1 MKINIKKLKF
11 FIFGVFSIITVNI
24 GVAQNSSLSTIQI
37 KDSLKINNNE
47 YLKTPFGTFNLK
59 NTTGN
64 IFRISGDEL
73 RKSGGDNLIN
83 SLRGRVP
90 GLRISITNSSP
101 ANRSFS
107 YLLNGRTP
115 SVLIDGQPRGLQID
129 LREVEEVII
138 LSDATFNSIL
148 GNLGDNGLIYVITKS
163 GRNVKPTVEVNYQR
177 GINNVTR
184 LPKRL
189 TAAEYATVINR
200 ASNNDGL
207 GDMYSAEAI
216 AAYQNDTN
224 PILFPNVDTQET
236 YLNDSSPSN
245 FMSLNIYGGSKD
257 VKYSGFLGYS
267 DWKGL
272 EKVGD
277 QIDGR
282 NLTFRTKIE
291 AKLNNMLT
299 AHASIFGRFGK
310 NDRPIIDD
318 STVFNWINNT
328 PANAFPTQVGDSAYI
343 VNNQFQTNLLSEL
356 EFGGTRTDFS
366 SNMIYDLGLDF
377 DLNEYVKGLSY
388 STYVMSRNNNSH
400 TLATNNRP
408 ATYTLENLQN
418 INGIDSLALKV
429 RTTELEDLSVGRSN
443 ANITRYSSYGG
454 NLNYIKESNEGV
466 LNMNLSHLLYFQSNR
481 NADQTERR
489 NLTFNLNTSY
499 VLKDK
504 YILYANI
511 NSSSS
516 SKFLADNKSKI
527 FPTLGVGWVASNED
541 YLKNSKVIDYL
552 KFRASYGVVG
562 TEYDSTSLL
571 YLDRWSGGKNNSTIY
586 LGTNN
591 NTQDEYGYRQVTVGN
606 QEIDWVVYNQLT
618 AGLDLKM
625 FKKFNIS
632 VNYFDIEIQNQVT
645 NASALYASALGDDV
659 YLPQLNFTTSRN
671 IGFNSNITYT
681 DNIGAFKYHV
691 NANIGNNKVI
701 GEKIAE
707 VQYPDQYR
715 LRQGD
720 AQDLITGYVSD
731 GLFTAENIGF
741 SFNQDLSK
749 WSSALPQFGEVQIGD
764 IKYVDQNGDNVIDSR
779 DQVALG
785 NSNPRFNYGINIGM
799 EYEGFN
805 IDIIGMGVSGY
816 DINLNSRAYYN
827 HSGLGTYFGSVNND
841 LPNGNA
847 KPRLSTV
854 KSINNFRNSDYWL
867 VDGSY
872 FRISNVEL
880 GYSLANS
887 VISKSP
893 FSKVKLFLRGS
904 NLALFS
910 KLKDLDPED
919 LNAGVSEYPIMR
931 SFVLGASINF

>member
-11 FIFGVFSIITVNI
+11 FIFGAFSIITVNI
-24 GVAQNSSLSTIQI
+24 GVAQNASLSTIQDT
-37 KDSLKINNNE
+37 DSLEVNNNE

-73 RKSGGDNLIN
+73 RKSGGDDLMN

-90 GLRISITNSSP
+90 GLRITMTNNSP
-101 ANRSFS
+101 ANRSYA

-129 LREVEEVII
+129 LREVEEVIV
-138 LSDATFNSIL
+138 LSDATFNSLL

-163 GRNVKPTVEVNYQR
+163 GRNIKPTVEVNYQR
-177 GINNVTR
+177 GINSVTR

-189 TAAEYATVINR
+189 SAAEYATVINR

-207 GDMYSAEAI
+207 GDIYSAEEI
-216 AAYQNDTN
+216 AAYQNGSN

-245 FMSLNIYGGSKD
+245 FMSLNIYGGSED
-257 VKYSGFLGYS
+257 VKYSAFLGYS

-282 NLTFRTKIE
+282 NITFRTKIE
-291 AKLNNMLT
+291 AKLNNLLT
-299 AHASIFGRFGK
+299 AHASIFGKFGK
-310 NDRPIIDD
+310 NDRPIVDD

-328 PANAFPTQVGDSAYI
+328 PANAFPLQYNDSYI

-366 SNMIYDLGLDF
+366 SNMIYDVGLDF
-377 DLNEYVKGLSY
+377 DFDEYVKGLSY
-388 STYVMSRNNNSH
+388 STYIMTRNNNSH

-408 ATYTLENLQN
+408 ATYTLENLQD
-418 INGIDSLALKV
+418 INGVDSLALKV

-443 ANITRYSSYGG
+443 ANITRYSAYGG
-454 NLNYIKESNEGV
+454 NVNYIREGNDGV
-466 LNMNLSHLLYFQSNR
+466 LNLNLSHLLYFQSNR
-481 NADQTERR
+481 YEGQTEKR
-489 NLTFNLNTSY
+489 NLTFNLNSSY
-499 VLKDK
+499 VLQDK

-516 SKFLADNKSKI
+516 SKFLDNNKSKL
-527 FPTLGVGWVASNED
+527 FPTLGIGWVASNEGF
-541 YLKNSKVIDYL
+541 LKKSKAIDYL
-552 KFRASYGVVG
+552 KFRTSYGVVG

-571 YLDRWSGGKNNSTIY
+571 YLDRWSGGLNNSTIY
-586 LGTNN
+586 LGINN
-591 NTQDEYGYRQVTVGN
+591 NTQDEFGYSQVATGN
-606 QEIDWVVYNQLT
+606 PEIDWVVYNQFT
-618 AGLDLKM
+618 AGLDLQM

-632 VNYFDIEIQNQVT
+632 VNYFDIEIQDQVT

-671 IGFNSNITYT
+671 VGFNSNISYT
-681 DNIGAFKYHV
+681 DNIGSFKYHI

-701 GEKIAE
+701 GDKIAE

-720 AQDLITGYVSD
+720 PQDLITGYVSD
-731 GLFTAENIGF
+731 GLFTADNIG
-741 SFNQDLSK
+741 
-749 WSSALPQFGEVQIGD
+749 SALPQFGDVQIGD

-779 DQVALG
+779 DQVAIG

-805 IDIIGMGVSGY
+805 LDVIGMGVSGY
-816 DINLNSRAYYN
+816 DINLNSKAYYN
-827 HSGLGTYFGSVNND
+827 HSGLGTYFGSVNSD

-847 KPRLSTV
+847 NPRLSTI
-854 KSINNFRNSDYWL
+854 KSINNYTNSDYWL

-880 GYSLANS
+880 GYTLPESL
-887 VISKSP
+887 ISKSP
-893 FSKVKLFLRGS
+893 FSNVKLFLRGN

-910 KLKDLDPED
+910 KIKDLDPED
-919 LNAGVSEYPIMR
+919 MSAGVSAYPVMR
-931 SFVLGASINF
+931 SFILGASINF

>member
-11 FIFGVFSIITVNI
+11 FIFGVFNIIIVNI
-24 GVAQNSSLSTIQI
+24 SVAQNSSISTIQAE
-37 KDSLKINNNE
+37 DSLQINNDE

-59 NTTGN
+59 NTTGS
-64 IFRISGDEL
+64 IFRISGDDL
-73 RKSGGDNLIN
+73 RKTAGDNLIN
-83 SLRGRVP
+83 SLRGRIP
-90 GLRISITNSSP
+90 GLRITRTNNSP
-101 ANRSFS
+101 ATGSYS

-129 LREVEEVII
+129 LREVEEVIV
-138 LSDATFNSIL
+138 LSDATFNSLL

-163 GRNVKPTVEVNYQR
+163 GKNIKPKVEVNYQR

-207 GDMYSAEAI
+207 GDIYSPEAI
-216 AAYQNDTN
+216 EAYQNGTD

-245 FMSLNIYGGSKD
+245 FMSLNMYGGSEN
-257 VKYSGFLGYS
+257 VNYSAFLAYS

-277 QIDGR
+277 QVDGR
-282 NLTFRTKIE
+282 NITFRTKIK
-291 AKLNNMLT
+291 AKLNDVISVN
-299 AHASIFGRFGK
+299 ASIFGRFGK
-310 NDRPIIDD
+310 NNRPIVDD

-328 PANAFPTQVGDSAYI
+328 PANAFPLQVGDTAYV

-356 EFGGTRTDFS
+356 EFGGTRTDYS

-388 STYVMSRNNNSH
+388 STYLMTRNNNSH

-408 ATYTLENLQN
+408 ALYTLENLQDT
-418 INGIDSLALKV
+418 NGLDSLALRV
-429 RTTELEDLSVGRSN
+429 YTTELEDLTVGRSN
-443 ANITRYSSYGG
+443 ANITRYFSYGG
-454 NLNYIKESNEGV
+454 NLNYIKKSTDGV
-466 LNMNLSHLLYFQSNR
+466 LNVNLSHLLYFQSNR

-489 NLTFNLNTSY
+489 NLTFNLNSSY
-499 VLKDK
+499 VLHDK
-504 YILYANI
+504 YILYANV

-516 SKFLADNKSKI
+516 SKFLDNHKSRI

-541 YLKNSKVIDYL
+541 YFKNSNVVDYL
-552 KFRASYGVVG
+552 KFRTSYGVVG
-562 TEYDSTSLL
+562 TEYDSSSLL
-571 YLDRWSGGKNNSTIY
+571 YLDRWSGGRNNSTIY
-586 LGTNN
+586 LGTGN
-591 NTQDEYGYRQVTVGN
+591 NTQDEFGYRLAASGN
-606 QEIDWVVYNQLT
+606 PEIDWVVYNQLT
-618 AGLDLKM
+618 AGFDLKM
-625 FKKFNIS
+625 FKKFNVS
-632 VNYFDIEIQNQVT
+632 FNYFNIEIQDQVT

-681 DNIGAFKYHV
+681 DNIGSLKYYV
-691 NANIGNNKVI
+691 NANVGNNKVI

-707 VQYPDQYR
+707 IQYPDQYR

-720 AQDLITGYVSD
+720 PQDLITGYVSD
-731 GLFTAENIGF
+731 GLFTAENIG
-741 SFNQDLSK
+741 
-749 WSSALPQFGEVQIGD
+749 SALPQFGDVQIGD
-764 IKYVDQNGDNVIDSR
+764 VKYVDQNGDNIIDSR
-779 DQVALG
+779 DQVAIG
-785 NSNPRFNYGINIGM
+785 NSNPRFQYGINIGL
-799 EYEGFN
+799 EYQNFN
-805 IDIIGMGVSGY
+805 LDVVGMGFTGY
-816 DINLNSRAYYN
+816 DINLNSRTYYN
-827 HSGLGTYFGSVNND
+827 HRGLGTYFGSVNND
-841 LPNGNA
+841 LPNGNPN
-847 KPRLSTV
+847 PRLSTIA
-854 KSINNFRNSDYWL
+854 SINNYRNSDYWL

-880 GYSLANS
+880 GYTMPNSL
-887 VISKSP
+887 ISKTPLSD
-893 FSKVKLFLRGS
+893 VKLFLRGS

-919 LNAGVSEYPIMR
+919 LNAGVSEYPMMR